1 MEWTHVWGNARSV
14 KTGDS
19 SHINC
24 DHGLLQG
31 YPGPGHPGLPWC
43 PPPHCDLGDHRCQ
56 GCFLHHQPEGPIS
69 SDGWE
74 LQLRT
79 LGVSMNGLQGRGF
92 SHAAGEPTGG
102 SRHSGIN
109 KVSCGPP
116 GLSAGT
122 QRSLWEPHGTCLSS
136 TPAAHSLVCT
146 NTPITPDYKPL
157 E

>member
-1 MEWTHVWGNARSV
+1 MEWTHVWGNAHSV

-116 GLSAGT
+116 WPVSWHTEEPLGAPWDLPVFHTCSSLAGVYKH
-122 QRSLWEPHGTCLSS
+122 PHY
-136 TPAAHSLVCT
+136 A
-146 NTPITPDYKPL
+146 
-157 E
+157 